1 MTRARDLSNLIG
13 SGNYSQTTL
22 TATAG
27 QTSFTVS
34 HTPNFVQVFMNGL
47 LLDPTVDFT
56 ANGTAIVLTEA
67 AAVGDELEVVT
78 YETFSVGDAITQTEA
93 DTRYVLDTADVI
105 TVSGSNVGIGT
116 ANPSEAIH
124 ALGGKIKATNGADTV
139 YQLISADNNGGVL
152 QTGSNAMRFFTS
164 GSERM
169 RLDSSGN
176 VGMGTGV
183 PDSLQTLQDDSST
196 LGPLLTFKNQYRSGS
211 TTADYM
217 GGIAFSAWRDIS
229 PTKSYAA
236 GIYAINDGFPGT
248 SANLVFKTSINGGTD
263 PYSAGIERMR
273 IDSSGRVT
281 KPYQPLFSASDTRA
295 LIITSSVLTSANCF
309 NSIDYNV
316 GNHFNSSNGRFT
328 APVAG
333 YYDCS
338 VHIADASSTGREVNI
353 RIRKNGNSNT
363 GPLAEGYNQTSIG
376 STNVFIRCIVQ
387 LNVGDYIDFEAAKLN
402 TVSSIQ
408 HKRFIIHMLG

>member
-105 TVSGSNVGIGT
+105 TVDGSNVGIGT

-169 RLDSSGN
+169 RIDSSGN
-176 VGMGTGV
+176 VGIGTGV

-273 IDSSGRVT
+273 IDSAGRVT
-281 KPYQPLFSASDTRA
+281 MPYQPAFDVAYSG
-295 LIITSSVLTSANCF
+295 SSYGLKNPVIFDVAYS
-309 NSIDYNV
+309 NV
-316 GNHFNSSNGRFT
+316 GGHYSTSTGRFT
-328 APVAG
+328 APVSGSYLFYTTLIKNGTAVARRRFEKNG
-333 YYDCS
+333 TN
-338 VHIADASSTGREVNI
+338 ILGGREL
-353 RIRKNGNSNT
+353 RMDSGQSYGENGT
-363 GPLAEGYNQTSIG
+363 MQATIY
-376 STNVFIRCIVQ
+376 
-387 LNVGDYIDFEAAKLN
+387 LNAGDYV
-402 TVSSIQ
+402 TVAHTAGTSYGTTNYDYFGGYLI
-408 HKRFIIHMLG
+408 G